1 LRVAHGTHFRPNDM
15 RLVADDSIFM
25 FAFSPHFSSRFISV
39 SDGWGGGY
47 GGGGGNVNDS
57 WGGGGGTAGGMD
69 PAAMYQ
75 MYQQVNFFFLLRWGL
90 GRCIVANICV
100 KGRKPVLP

>member
-1 LRVAHGTHFRPNDM
+1 MRVAHGTHFRHNDI
-15 RLVADDSIFM
+15 RLVAYDSIFM
-25 FAFSPHFSSRFISV
+25 FAFSPHFSFRFISV

-69 PAAMYQ
+69 PTAMYQ
-75 MYQQVNFFFLLRWGL
+75 MYQQVKIFFVSYDGKMHCGKYLR
-90 GRCIVANICV
+90 
-100 KGRKPVLP
+100 

>member
-1 LRVAHGTHFRPNDM
+1 
-15 RLVADDSIFM
+15 M
-25 FAFSPHFSSRFISV
+25 FAFPPHFSSRFISV

-75 MYQQVNFFFLLRWGL
+75 MYQQVIFFFVSYDGGWEDALWQIFAVEEENLY
-90 GRCIVANICV
+90 CQ
-100 KGRKPVLP
+100 